1 MGKEVSQIEITV
13 SVDGALIDA
22 AVRQA
27 WSNLLASPERGS
39 YQPEGYKAIR
49 GQVLQHIVRMDL
61 SEQIADIARAQMA
74 DVLVDVVR
82 QVIASEG
89 KKQAKALVRG
99 GLLEG
104 LEQ

>member
-1 MGKEVSQIEITV
+1 MSQIEITV

-22 AVRQA
+22 AVRSA
-27 WSNLLASPERGS
+27 WSSLLASPERS

-61 SEQIADIARAQMA
+61 SDQIAAIVRAQMA
-74 DVLVDVVR
+74 DVLVGVVR
-82 QVIASEG
+82 QVLADEG
-89 KKQAKALVRG
+89 KKQARALVKG

-104 LEQ
+104 LSQ